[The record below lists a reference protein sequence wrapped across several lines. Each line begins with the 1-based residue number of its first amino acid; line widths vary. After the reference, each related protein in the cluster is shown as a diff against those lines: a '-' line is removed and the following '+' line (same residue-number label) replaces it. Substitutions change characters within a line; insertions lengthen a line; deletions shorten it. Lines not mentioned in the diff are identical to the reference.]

1 MLHQNTIVVVLNI
14 FRTLVRKGI
23 ELGYITPDKNPFLVF
38 KYSGVK
44 TEKEKLDISEI
55 QALEALEL
63 EEGSLDWHSRNCFLF
78 SFYCAGIRA
87 GDLLPWLFGMEGI
100 WMVWGDNSHSR
111 HTNSPL
117 RYRE

>member
-1 MLHQNTIVVVLNI
+1 MSV
-14 FRTLVRKGI
+14 
-23 ELGYITPDKNPFLVF
+23 Y
-38 KYSGVK
+38 
-44 TEKEKLDISEI
+44 
-55 QALEALEL
+55 ALEYKGRLS
-63 EEGSLDWHSRNCFLF
+63 GIGRQQSSTKN
-78 SFYCAGIRA
+78 IRA